1 MVRDEQTGAHRIV
14 GRILPAAVRLW
25 LRSQVERVENLSLQ
39 IAGRDRD
46 LLSGYVPS
54 IAISAQNAIYQGI
67 HVSQLQLSAKDIRIN
82 IGQVIRGKPLRLL
95 QMFPI
100 SGEVKLS
107 AADLTASISS
117 ALLTQGLQD
126 FWQQLIQHPAFAQA
140 VDARHGPR
148 PLSPDLILHHPQLC
162 VAYQCLGLSFYPHA
176 QAQTSEQPVVLG
188 TGLAIVSG
196 HLLQLESPHWLESL
210 ASLGD
215 PSQRTP
221 IDSLQG
227 FQWDLGEDTQLT
239 KLGLRSDHLFCH
251 AQVMVNP

>member
-1 MVRDEQTGAHRIV
+1 MANGEATGGSRII

-25 LRSQVERVENLSLQ
+25 LRSQVEQVENLSLQ

-46 LLSGYVPS
+46 ILTGYVPS

-67 HVSQLQLSAKDIRIN
+67 HISQLQLSAKDIRIN
-82 IGQVIRGKPLRLL
+82 VGQVIRGKALRLL
-95 QMFPI
+95 QIFPI
-100 SGEVKLS
+100 TGEVRLS
-107 AADLTASISS
+107 AADLNASLSS
-117 ALLTQGLQD
+117 ALLTQGLKE

-140 VDARHGPR
+140 VKDRYGPLPLHPDMRLQDA
-148 PLSPDLILHHPQLC
+148 QLRI
-162 VAYQCLGLSFYPHA
+162 ADQCLGLSFYPRS
-176 QAQTSEQPVVLG
+176 QGQTAEQPVVLG
-188 TGLAIVSG
+188 TDLAIVSG
-196 HLLQLESPHWLESL
+196 HLLQLTSPHWLENL

-215 PSQRTP
+215 LSQATP

-239 KLGLRSDHLFCH
+239 KLALQRDQLLCH